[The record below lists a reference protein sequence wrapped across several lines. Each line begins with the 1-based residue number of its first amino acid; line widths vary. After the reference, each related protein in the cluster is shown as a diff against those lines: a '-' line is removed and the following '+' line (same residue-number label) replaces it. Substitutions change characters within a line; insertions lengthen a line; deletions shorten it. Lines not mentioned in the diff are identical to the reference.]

1 MEIVNECATGLA
13 ESQKEKLVSL
23 AEGVEFETE
32 EDFQKKVETI
42 KESYFT
48 RKAEIAESATEPTE
62 EASAPLVESTASD
75 SMSKYVDQL
84 SRWSK

>member
-13 ESQKEKLVSL
+13 ETQKETLVSL

-32 EDFQKKVETI
+32 ADFRKKVETI

-48 RKAEIAESATEPTE
+48 RKAEIAETATEPPE
-62 EASAPLVESTASD
+62 EASAPLVENNESGT
-75 SMSKYVDQL
+75 MSKYVDAL